1 MKVSSN
7 FDSRDVERICK
18 ENYDR
23 RKLRE
28 ERREERREEEWE
40 PAEAKNDCGLLR
52 NVVLTCAAVAGGGA
66 AVVGMGAA
74 MGNGM
79 AVFMGICTVTVFA
92 LFGCAMESF
101 REKEERK

>member
-28 ERREERREEEWE
+28 ECREEGWE
-40 PAEAKNDCGLLR
+40 PAEAKSDCGLLR

-101 REKEERK
+101 REKEDRK